1 MLQNQ
6 LDIKLLAIDLDGTT
20 VNHDIEIRPRVIA
33 AVHAAREKG
42 VWVAIATG
50 RNVPS
55 TRPFVEQLGAS
66 GPTICNQGGL
76 IYDFKT
82 ERILHKITLD
92 HALAC
97 DLAALEREH
106 PTWKAVMYQGDHI
119 YITDPEFFG
128 RMGSLVGW
136 QPIPTHDLCHVLDGV
151 DADKILFTVE
161 PTEAPRAL
169 EITRTFVGDRAIV
182 VQSHAM
188 FVEINPLGAD
198 KGSGLA
204 WLANHLGIAREQVM
218 AIGDQ
223 GNDLTMIEWAGLG
236 VAMGNGNAL
245 TKAAA
250 DWIAPSIDDDGAAV
264 AIEKF
269 VLVEA

>member
-1 MLQNQ
+1 MRHDQN
-6 LDIKLLAIDLDGTT
+6 DYTIKLLALDLDGTT
-20 VNHDIEIRPRVIA
+20 VNHDIQIAPRVVA
-33 AVHAAREKG
+33 AVKAAMAKD
-42 VWVAIATG
+42 VWIAIATG

-55 TRPFVEQLGAS
+55 TRPFIEQFGAY
-66 GPTICNQGGL
+66 GPTICQQGGL

-82 ERILHKITLD
+82 ETVLHKITLD
-92 HALAC
+92 HTLAC

-106 PTWKAVMYQGDHI
+106 PSWKAVMYQGDHI

-128 RMGSLVGW
+128 RMGSLVGF
-136 QPIPTHDLCHVLDGV
+136 QPITTHDLCHVLEGV
-151 DADKILFTVE
+151 DADKILFTVD
-161 PTEAPRAL
+161 PAEAPRAL
-169 EITRTFVGDRAIV
+169 EITRAFVGDRAIV
-182 VQSHAM
+182 VQSHAR

-198 KGSGLA
+198 KGTGLA

-236 VAMGNGNAL
+236 VAMGNGNDA

-250 DWIAPSIDDDGAAV
+250 NWVAPTIDDDGAAV

-269 VLVEA
+269 ILT